1 MKIAAG
7 PTMKIITQ
15 FLFVFSLLISVVT
28 TPGATRKV
36 FVFGGKIQAVDRAAR
51 AFTLQTN
58 KGSYTFSVTGQTRIV
73 HGDRFRNFG
82 ELKSG
87 QDAEVE
93 MTIGPDGKG
102 IALSVNLTAVG
113 PAAVETLF
121 SATTPNGMT
130 LSAKQLKPLVL
141 YGTWPSTPT
150 RVRWRL
156 KVGVFLLTVR
166 DDGSVAE
173 VEKLQST
180 GHAGLDGEL
189 KRAFLKWRFR
199 PNSVTSVRVPARYT
213 ISDRW
218 SQWR

>member
-1 MKIAAG
+1 
-7 PTMKIITQ
+7 MKIILR
-15 FLFVFSLLISVVT
+15 FLLVLSLLVSVVPT
-28 TPGATRKV
+28 EAAPKKV
-36 FVFGGKIQAVDRAAR
+36 FVFEGKIQAVDGAAR
-51 AFTLQTN
+51 TFTLQTN
-58 KGSYTFSVTGQTRIV
+58 TKPYTFSVTEQTRII

-82 ELKSG
+82 DLKSG

-113 PAAVETLF
+113 PAAVQALF
-121 SATTPNGMT
+121 SATTPSGMT

-150 RVRWRL
+150 RVRWHL

-166 DDGSVAE
+166 ADGTVAK

-189 KRAFLKWRFR
+189 NTTFLKWRFR
-199 PNSVTSVRVPARYT
+199 PNSVSSVRVPAHYSIFT
-213 ISDRW
+213 KF
-218 SQWR
+218 SQWDKWQ